1 MKKIGILTFHRAI
14 NYGAFMQAY
23 ALSNRL
29 KKDLKDVEIEII
41 DYETEASM
49 YRYST
54 RMFDMIK
61 TQSGINNK
69 IKILLKVIARPSF
82 LEEKRQ
88 LNQAFIADYKYLPLS
103 NEKMVTDVTEF
114 HLFGQKLYLSI
125 LLDL

>member
-1 MKKIGILTFHRAI
+1 
-14 NYGAFMQAY
+14 MQAY

-103 NEKMVTDVTEF
+103 NEKN
-114 HLFGQKLYLSI
+114 GNR
-125 LLDL
+125 